1 MLLLGAVEHLIFL
14 AGSEVLAVTMQLKL
28 VITCMCTRQL
38 YKPVKYW
45 PLPNSVMLDFLLS

>member
-14 AGSEVLAVTMQLKL
+14 AGREVLAATMQLKM
-28 VITCMCTRQL
+28 VITRTCTRQL
-38 YKPVKYW
+38 YKPVKCW